1 MIKEVKIPEIG
12 ENVESGEVVNVL
24 VSEGDQVDVDDALI
38 EVETDKAVV
47 EIPSTE
53 KGKVTEISVKTGDT
67 VKPGQVIVKVE
78 TEEEGAEE
86 KESEAE
92 EPEIKEKE
100 KRAEEK
106 EEKAEEE
113 ETRADEE
120 AKEEEKKKEKKTKE
134 KEKEEPEAEKPEAKD
149 EEEPSEVP
157 ELDEVAPASPS
168 VRRFARELGI
178 DINQVTGTGA
188 GGRITED
195 DVKEYVRDSSGKAAT
210 APADLELPDFSQWGE
225 VKREKMS
232 NVRRITAEGLG
243 STWATIP
250 HVTQFDE
257 ADTTALD
264 AFIDKYSPKVEKQG
278 GKLTITAIIMKIIA
292 SALKKFPRF
301 NASIDMGS
309 NELIYK
315 NYIHIG
321 MAVDTERGL
330 LVPVIRDVDK
340 KGILELAVE
349 LADIANRTRNKKVK
363 PDELEGGTFTISNQ
377 GAIGGT
383 NFTPIVYWPQA
394 AILGIS
400 RASIKPVYID
410 GEFQSRK
417 ILPLSLSYDHRINDG
432 ADATR
437 FLSWVAQALEHP
449 ILLQFEE

>member
-67 VKPGQVIVKVE
+67 VKPGQTIVKVE
-78 TEEEGAEE
+78 TENEGAEE
-86 KESEAE
+86 EEAE
-92 EPEIKEKE
+92 KPEVKEKE
-100 KRAEEK
+100 R
-106 EEKAEEE
+106 KAEEE
-113 ETRADEE
+113 PEAEEEGGEKEE
-120 AKEEEKKKEKKTKE
+120 AEEAEKKKKKET
-134 KEKEEPEAEKPEAKD
+134 KEKEEPEAEKTEAKE
-149 EEEPSEVP
+149 EEEPTEAP

-168 VRRFARELGI
+168 VRRFARELGL

-195 DVKEYVRDSSGKAAT
+195 DVKEFVKDKSGKTAA
-210 APADLELPDFSQWGE
+210 APTDLEQPDFSNWGE
-225 VKREKMS
+225 ITREKMT
-232 NVRRITAEGLG
+232 NVRRITAQGLG

-257 ADTTALD
+257 ADTTALE
-264 AFIDKYSPKVEKQG
+264 AFIDKYSSKVEKQG
-278 GKLTITAIIMKIIA
+278 GKLTITAIIMKVIA
-292 SALKKFPRF
+292 SALRKFPRF
-301 NASIDMGS
+301 NASIDMSS

-315 NYIHIG
+315 SYIHIG

-363 PDELEGGTFTISNQ
+363 PEELEGGTFTISNQ

-394 AILGIS
+394 AILGVS
-400 RASIKPVYID
+400 RTSVKPVYID
-410 GEFQSRK
+410 GEFQARR

-437 FLSWVAQALEHP
+437 FLNWVAEALEHP